1 MQLGNFRLF
10 TVIVRFMA
18 NVLLAYVGVYWP
30 YCVLMAHTVL
40 NQKLLR
46 SFYATFKKLL
56 RAASKL
62 AMSNTMS
69 NIEPFSKQF
78 AHKAQNSYRYAQQ
91 PTE

>member
-1 MQLGNFRLF
+1 
-10 TVIVRFMA
+10 MA

-30 YCVLMAHTVL
+30 FCVLMAYTVPL

-78 AHKAQNSYRYAQQ
+78 AQKAQNSYRYAQQ